1 MSTTSINLNSGKSNR
16 NSFYKRQVKL
26 NFANR
31 RAEII
36 AWGLFFGI
44 GVAYFIITLII
55 AAV

>member
-26 NFANR
+26 KFSSR
-31 RAEII
+31 RAEVI
-36 AWGLFFGI
+36 AWMLFFGI
-44 GVAYFIITLII
+44 GVAYFITTLII